1 MRYALSRCFFAVILM
16 FSLAVH
22 AGAAWILRA
31 EDGFLTV
38 RELES
43 GAAFL
48 QTGVPLSALPEK
60 DRPALENGIVL
71 SDHAALTKALE
82 DFCS

>member
-1 MRYALSRCFFAVILM
+1 MRNRLFRWLFAVILS
-16 FSLAVH
+16 FSLAAY

-31 EDGFLTV
+31 EDGILTV

-43 GAAFL
+43 GAEL
-48 QTGVPLSALPEK
+48 LRTGVPLSALPER
-60 DRPALENGIVL
+60 DRSALEAGIVL
-71 SDHAALTKALE
+71 HNHTALTKAME